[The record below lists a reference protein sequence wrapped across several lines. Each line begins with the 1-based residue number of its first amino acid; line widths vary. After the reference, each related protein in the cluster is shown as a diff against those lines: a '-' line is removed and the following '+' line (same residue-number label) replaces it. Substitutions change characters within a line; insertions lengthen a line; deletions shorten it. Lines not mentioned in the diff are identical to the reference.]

1 MVDNNVILN
10 SILMRLKNIE
20 DSCKVIK
27 ENQTRNMETI
37 IAIGEVVDA
46 IYDSLER
53 DGDND
58 FIDDQKEKT
67 PEPIEDEPEAE
78 ESDDESEEVDEP
90 KSQSK

>member
-90 KSQSK
+90 KSQR